1 MTWDGHRMLMGTEKH
16 GKGASGHQEGFRAGN
31 IQFTTF
37 WSTGKWGQRFIQTQ
51 TFCGRETFLTVWRDW
66 HDGRGQTKQALGR
79 QAARPQVQ
87 AIPGRVGKGA

>member
-51 TFCGRETFLTVWRDW
+51 TFCGRETFSQCGETGTTVEGKRNRPWEDRQ
-66 HDGRGQTKQALGR
+66 RGLKCRQFQA
-79 QAARPQVQ
+79 V
-87 AIPGRVGKGA
+87 